1 MDLSE
6 LAFLSFTEYAR
17 SGTSGSYGRSI
28 FSFLRKPHVF
38 HSGYTNLHSHQEYS
52 MVSFSPHSLQHFL
65 FVDFFMMAFLTSEVV
80 STVVLICISLIL
92 SDSW

>member
-6 LAFLSFTEYAR
+6 LTFLSFTEYIR
-17 SGTSGSYGRSI
+17 SGTAGSYGRSI

-38 HSGYTNLHSHQEYS
+38 HGRYTSLHSHQQYR
-52 MVSFSPHSLQHFL
+52 MVSFSPHSLQHLL
-65 FVDFFMMAFLTSEVV
+65 FVDFFRMAFLTSEVV
-80 STVVLICISLIL
+80 STIVLICISLIL